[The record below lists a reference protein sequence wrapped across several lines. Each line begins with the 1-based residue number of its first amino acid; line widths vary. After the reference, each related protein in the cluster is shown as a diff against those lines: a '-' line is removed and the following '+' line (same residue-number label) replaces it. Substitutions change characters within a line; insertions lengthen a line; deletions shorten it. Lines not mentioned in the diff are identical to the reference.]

1 VVGHRICDDVDCARL
16 GQASVGAPHLVDDAG
31 FGPPG
36 RSRSGPAT
44 ASYRR
49 GAAIAYVQRGDLR
62 PWRLPCAA
70 IENRIMTQRELEDLP
85 PDECFQLL
93 AAAHVG
99 RLVYQ
104 DDLGPLAV
112 PVNYAM
118 AGHDIVF
125 RVEGG
130 AKRAAMQ
137 QPVIAFEVD
146 HVDEEQKFGWS
157 VLVRGA
163 GAEVDMERVP
173 ALLRAMDGHGPT
185 PWAAGI
191 HKVWLQIVPHTVTG
205 RRLGAEKV
213 SW

>member
-1 VVGHRICDDVDCARL
+1 MW
-16 GQASVGAPHLVDDAG
+16 
-31 FGPPG
+31 
-36 RSRSGPAT
+36 
-44 ASYRR
+44 
-49 GAAIAYVQRGDLR
+49 VQRWDLR
-62 PWRLPCAA
+62 PWRPPARPN
-70 IENRIMTQRELEDLP
+70 ENRIMTQRELEDLP
-85 PDECFQLL
+85 PDECFRLL
-93 AAAHVG
+93 ATAHVG

-112 PVNYAM
+112 PVNYAV

-137 QPVIAFEVD
+137 QPMLAFEVD
-146 HVDEEQKFGWS
+146 HVDEERKFGWS
-157 VLVRGA
+157 VLVRGV
-163 GAEVDMERVP
+163 GAEVDLERVP

-205 RRLGAEKV
+205 RRLGAEKL